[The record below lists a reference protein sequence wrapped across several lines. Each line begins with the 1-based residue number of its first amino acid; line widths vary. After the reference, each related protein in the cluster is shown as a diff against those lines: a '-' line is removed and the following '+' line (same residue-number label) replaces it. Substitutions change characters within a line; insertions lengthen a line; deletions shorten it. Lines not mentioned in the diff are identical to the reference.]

1 MKHFL
6 RICTA
11 CAAVVAA
18 STLPAVEVILDGC
31 RSTAGWNSF
40 NGSEFKGAKVS
51 LSGGADGLKLGY
63 DFAGGG
69 QYVGCHLK
77 KLAVPQADSLSV
89 TVNASSPVGFNYRL
103 IDSTGRTFQ
112 GKGFTLRQ
120 GVDEKLTL
128 STTGPWSTA
137 WGGSGNHNRPEF
149 PLKSVWL
156 MATKGKDQPP
166 AGTVT
171 IKSVTAEV
179 PELPENAVSG
189 TGFERNL
196 AGWTLKGEWMP
207 QLEGAMLKITPVS
220 AGDRPAQLEIV
231 FPQPGR
237 DLARRYRLTPGNTNP
252 VYYKVPFP
260 AEVNPR
266 NRYRITLKVADDNGA
281 RAEFVTTLS
290 GKLAGTVN
298 LGDPRSSR
306 EIEKSK
312 FGTCVHFS
320 YAPKPEGAFKGWYP
334 KELLLDEISNCGF
347 KFIREGLAMDKLPD
361 GSWKIRDVDL
371 ETLKKAKERG
381 IEQIVVIGMSAKET
395 IPEFLNKVRAMVE
408 QSRDYVNIY
417 ELGNEPNNFGQWRQ
431 TFRHKGKDG
440 SWNGY
445 ESDGTVSEWVRKHV
459 EYTNAGADLIKKI
472 APDKTVIGLGSCAPT
487 NFHAL
492 NAGVSKNLDG
502 VVEHPYTFSLP
513 PEKVPFG
520 KRLAKRDGIAI
531 GDDEHT
537 FRGLVESYHE
547 HFRKTG
553 KPRSLWVTEFGFTTF
568 ELSDAKAKGL
578 YVGFSEQAQAL
589 YLLRRFV
596 ESLSL
601 PVAVS
606 CQYDFIDDY
615 DSNPATDEANF
626 GILRADYSRKPAF
639 YVLQRMNSLLAG
651 AEPDPSLQL
660 KVTKEALHRSMVRG
674 ELVKDWDAAKIDAAN
689 GVRLAAF
696 RQPDRPNERM
706 AAVWSMQPY
715 SGEFNTRPVSFEVG
729 GLQDFTAMPV
739 AIDMMTGESFDL
751 PVKFENGKAT
761 VTELPLGQTVLLIKF
776 FRK

>member
-1 MKHFL
+1 MIRKPAIIVSLFAAL
-6 RICTA
+6 A
-11 CAAVVAA
+11 AGAAVYPIDSCRSARNWVFIDGAEFGGARGGVAEAPGGLALKYDFTGGGAYVGIRPAFPLPDLPEYRITVAA
-18 STLPAVEVILDGC
+18 DRES
-31 RSTAGWNSF
+31 
-40 NGSEFKGAKVS
+40 
-51 LSGGADGLKLGY
+51 
-63 DFAGGG
+63 
-69 QYVGCHLK
+69 
-77 KLAVPQADSLSV
+77 SV
-89 TVNASSPVGFNYRL
+89 NYRL
-103 IDSTGRTFQ
+103 TDANGRTFQ
-112 GKGFTLRQ
+112 GVPVTVRPGGDT
-120 GVDEKLTL
+120 VLTI
-128 STTGPWSTA
+128 SAAGPWSGA
-137 WGGSGNHNRPEF
+137 WGGREGVSAF
-149 PLKSVWL
+149 
-156 MATKGKDQPP
+156 TPP
-166 AGTVT
+166 AAGLWLTVGKPGAAPFGGMLLV
-171 IKSVTAEV
+171 KSLAGVSDTPPEKSLAGKPFRESAIGWSLAGEWLPQYEGAELKLAAV
-179 PELPENAVSG
+179 PGENAV
-189 TGFERNL
+189 
-196 AGWTLKGEWMP
+196 
-207 QLEGAMLKITPVS
+207 
-220 AGDRPAQLEIV
+220 PAQLTLVE
-231 FPQPGR
+231 PRAGR
-237 DLARRYRLTPGNTNP
+237 DAATRFRLDPKDGERVLRWKP
-252 VYYKVPFP
+252 AFP
-260 AEVNPR
+260 YGVNPR
-266 NRYRITLKVADDNGA
+266 SVTRIRFRLEAENGSA
-281 RAEFVTTLS
+281 AEFAS
-290 GKLAGTVN
+290 SIAGREAASRPDAPEN
-298 LGDPRSSR
+298 GRGIRSAR
-306 EIEKSK
+306 T
-312 FGTCVHFS
+312 GTCVHFN
-320 YAPKPEGAFKGWYP
+320 YAPKPEGPFAGWYP
-334 KELLLDEISNCGF
+334 RARLLDEIAACGY
-347 KFIREGLAMDKLPD
+347 KY
-361 GSWKIRDVDL
+361 IRDGLSAEERPEGGWKLREHDA
-371 ETLKKAKERG
+371 ETLRAARERG
-381 IEQIVVIGMSAKET
+381 LELIAVIDMSADE
-395 IPEFLNKVRAMVE
+395 PLDRFLERLAAIVRG
-408 QSRDYVNIY
+408 SRGYVNVY
-417 ELGNEPNNFGQWRQ
+417 ELGNEPHNFGQWRQ

-761 VTELPLGQTVLLIKF
+761 VTELPLGQTVLLSKF